1 MHRKFIA
8 IVLGAALAVTGLSSA
23 PVRAQDRGE
32 TAAIIAGVA
41 ALAIIGAAVANDRKK
56 DRRKD
61 YVARGHGHNYQRQ
74 DRHHY
79 RHQDR
84 HYKHKRHA
92 KQKRYHRH
100 ERHQERHINNRGDHR
115 AQPIYDKREH
125 QARQY
130 NQRRADRYSAQSR
143 YNRDQDRK

>member
-56 DRRKD
+56 DRRRD
-61 YVARGHGHNYQRQ
+61 DVARGYGHNYQHQ
-74 DRHHY
+74 NRHY
-79 RHQDR
+79 NQKR
-84 HYKHKRHA
+84 HYKQKRHA
-92 KQKRYHRH
+92 KHKRYHRQ
-100 ERHQERHINNRGDHR
+100 ERRHQRHINNRGYR
-115 AQPIYDKREH
+115 AQPTYNHRGHQTRE
-125 QARQY
+125 Y

-143 YNRDQDRK
+143 YYRDHNGK

>member
-8 IVLGAALAVTGLSSA
+8 IVLGAALAVAGLSSA

-61 YVARGHGHNYQRQ
+61 YVARGHGHNYQ
-74 DRHHY
+74 
-79 RHQDR
+79 HQDR
-84 HYKHKRHA
+84 HYKYKRHA

-100 ERHQERHINNRGDHR
+100 ERHQERHINNRGYHR
-115 AQPIYDKREH
+115 AQPIYDKRGH

-143 YNRDQDRK
+143 NYRDQHRK

>member
-74 DRHHY
+74 DRH
-79 RHQDR
+79 
-84 HYKHKRHA
+84 YKHKRHV

-100 ERHQERHINNRGDHR
+100 ERHQERHINNRGYHR
-115 AQPIYDKREH
+115 AQPAYDSRGH
-125 QARQY
+125 RARQY
-130 NQRRADRYSAQSR
+130 DQRRADRYSTQSR
-143 YNRDQDRK
+143 NRRHQDRK